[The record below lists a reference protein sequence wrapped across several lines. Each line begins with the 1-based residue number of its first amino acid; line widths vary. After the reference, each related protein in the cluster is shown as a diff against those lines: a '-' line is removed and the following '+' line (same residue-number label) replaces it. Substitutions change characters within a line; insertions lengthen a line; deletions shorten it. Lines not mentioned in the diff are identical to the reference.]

1 MVNRPWCCLLVLLFQ
16 FHGSEEAKYWFRPHQ
31 QAGLSAPP
39 EDRHGSDGHHVL
51 WRQPDVKPS
60 ASARHV
66 LAHSPPYQR
75 GNSKPTAFIQ
85 STGKRKEGAPTAS
98 VIIGWGIPSR
108 LLFTWWRHG
117 KQICRVGHRDPRW
130 PVSRRR
136 PSKCSTSLIYSS
148 APCPPVGEEK
158 SVGSWRQGKQK
169 RTRRIA

>member
-85 STGKRKEGAPTAS
+85 STGKRKEDAPTAS
-98 VIIGWGIPSR
+98 VIR
-108 LLFTWWRHG
+108 LDG
-117 KQICRVGHRDPRW
+117 ESRVGYYLPDGGIANRFAESDIGIQDGQYQKDDRHTVGHLWSIPLH
-130 PVSRRR
+130 PVRLWERKS
-136 PSKCSTSLIYSS
+136 PSALGDKENKR
-148 APCPPVGEEK
+148 GQEE
-158 SVGSWRQGKQK
+158 
-169 RTRRIA
+169 